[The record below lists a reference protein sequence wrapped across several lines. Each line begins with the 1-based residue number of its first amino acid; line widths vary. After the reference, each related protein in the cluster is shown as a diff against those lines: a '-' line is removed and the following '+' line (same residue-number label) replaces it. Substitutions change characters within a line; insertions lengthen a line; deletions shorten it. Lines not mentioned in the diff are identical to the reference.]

1 MMPDSPLVMGILGT
15 VRKKIYN
22 RNDVFDATEFRTSL
36 LKVKEKNLCFFHFLR
51 PLQKQQCGKPNLSEI
66 NLLRKTKKINNMKP
80 INNVMRYTI

>member
-1 MMPDSPLVMGILGT
+1 MMPDSLLVMGILGT

-51 PLQKQQCGKPNLSEI
+51 PLQKHLCQKSNLSLINSVSLVVEI
-66 NLLRKTKKINNMKP
+66 
-80 INNVMRYTI
+80 